1 MFARS
6 VARVH
11 PRLLSCSSHSSTDRP
26 PRKLPA
32 DHRELGVQQELFIT
46 TEYSPGSPLLLPN
59 GTRIFNRLV
68 EFLRKQYGRY
78 GFEEVI
84 TPTIYKKSLWEKSG
98 HWENY
103 SDDMFTVT
111 STSPSKSNSDKKKKG
126 DDEYSLKPMNCPGH
140 CLIFG
145 ATQRTYKELPLRFAD
160 FSPLH
165 RNELSGA
172 LSGLTRVR
180 RFHQDDG
187 HIFCR
192 PIQVEEEIRKT
203 LDFVRVVYS
212 TLKLGPYRLTL
223 STRPTDHY
231 IGTVEEWD
239 SAENGLKRAL
249 EASGQDWTVN
259 EGDGAFYGPKIDIIL
274 EDSDGKEH
282 QTATIQLDFQ
292 LPKRFKLLYHAAAPE
307 FEKRGE
313 ITTDPKNLAVMGRV
327 TPVLIHRAVLGSV
340 ERLMA
345 LLIEHY
351 NGKWPFWLN
360 PRQVMIITTREER
373 DSRVIEAARAAQSI
387 LMGIDEPADGPT
399 SNPFQLAVDVDASSR
414 TLPRKVQAAISQGYG
429 VLVTIGPRQV
439 DDGTVTVD
447 LSRQPG
453 GEPDRR
459 DMTPKELYNLL
470 KKKRQPLLQPTP
482 SSPPPDYETAAGSPQ
497 TKTLPIR
504 PPPVRRP
511 PGALLDLPILK
522 YMRTH
527 RVILASSSPR
537 RRMLLSQLGLPNLE
551 IRPSTKPEDLSKAD
565 LGPWAYVSA
574 TAQQKALDVYA
585 ALVEEAATNQT
596 STSTTS
602 TSGGNGGN
610 GGNGVSVDDTSRRDP
625 DLVIAADTVIV
636 TREGVVLEKPT
647 SEGAHVK
654 MLRHLRDTRSHKVL
668 TAICCVAPRADA
680 QHPGYALASHVEE
693 SKVLFARET
702 DGLPDDVIEAYVR
715 TREGADKA
723 GGYAVQGLG
732 GSLLVEKVD
741 GAVDNVIGLPVRK
754 VLQLCEKVI
763 FRQDE
768 TSDGEEEEDE

>member
-1 MFARS
+1 MNFLLLSLPLFQARIRS
-6 VARVH
+6 SPNHHNPKNGRRKAPTTPPTH
-11 PRLLSCSSHSSTDRP
+11 PLLASPRLRDR
-26 PRKLPA
+26 R
-32 DHRELGVQQELFIT
+32 
-46 TEYSPGSPLLLPN
+46 
-59 GTRIFNRLV
+59 
-68 EFLRKQYGRY
+68 
-78 GFEEVI
+78 
-84 TPTIYKKSLWEKSG
+84 
-98 HWENY
+98 
-103 SDDMFTVT
+103 
-111 STSPSKSNSDKKKKG
+111 
-126 DDEYSLKPMNCPGH
+126 
-140 CLIFG
+140 
-145 ATQRTYKELPLRFAD
+145 
-160 FSPLH
+160 
-165 RNELSGA
+165 
-172 LSGLTRVR
+172 
-180 RFHQDDG
+180 
-187 HIFCR
+187 
-192 PIQVEEEIRKT
+192 
-203 LDFVRVVYS
+203 
-212 TLKLGPYRLTL
+212 RLT
-223 STRPTDHY
+223 P
-231 IGTVEEWD
+231 
-239 SAENGLKRAL
+239 N
-249 EASGQDWTVN
+249 QD
-259 EGDGAFYGPKIDIIL
+259 P
-274 EDSDGKEH
+274 
-282 QTATIQLDFQ
+282 
-292 LPKRFKLLYHAAAPE
+292 
-307 FEKRGE
+307 
-313 ITTDPKNLAVMGRV
+313 
-327 TPVLIHRAVLGSV
+327 
-340 ERLMA
+340 
-345 LLIEHY
+345 
-351 NGKWPFWLN
+351 
-360 PRQVMIITTREER
+360 
-373 DSRVIEAARAAQSI
+373 
-387 LMGIDEPADGPT
+387 
-399 SNPFQLAVDVDASSR
+399 
-414 TLPRKVQAAISQGYG
+414 
-429 VLVTIGPRQV
+429 
-439 DDGTVTVD
+439 
-447 LSRQPG
+447 
-453 GEPDRR
+453 
-459 DMTPKELYNLL
+459 
-470 KKKRQPLLQPTP
+470 P
-482 SSPPPDYETAAGSPQ
+482 SP
-497 TKTLPIR
+497 

-596 STSTTS
+596 STTS
-602 TSGGNGGN
+602 SSGENGGN